1 MEIAQGAKEQGADL
15 IGFVFAESKRQIDIK
30 KAHRI
35 GQEVK
40 GISKVGVFVNSP
52 LQEVQEIA
60 EYCQLDYVQLHG
72 EETPEYCRS
81 VGRPVIKAFRV
92 APGFNFERSQEYPA
106 DWILLDSFTPG
117 QYGGTGITFDWQS
130 LQDFTS
136 QSHIPVMVA
145 GGLTPE
151 NVGAAISLL
160 SPSGIDVSG
169 GVETNGKKDIKKIQ
183 EFMIAA
189 RRAEGGKTNAK

>member
-1 MEIAQGAKEQGADL
+1 MGADL
-15 IGFVFAESKRQIDIK
+15 IGFVFAESKRRIDIK
-30 KAHRI
+30 DARQI

-40 GISKVGVFVNSP
+40 GIGKVGVFVNAP

-60 EYCQLDYVQLHG
+60 EYCQLDYIQLHG
-72 EETPEYCRS
+72 EETPEYCQLI
-81 VGRPVIKAFRV
+81 GRPVIKAFRV
-92 APGFNFERSQEYPA
+92 APGFNLEKSKGCSA

-130 LQDFTS
+130 LQNFTS
-136 QSHIPVMVA
+136 QSNIPVMVA

-151 NVGAAISLL
+151 NVGTAISLL
-160 SPSGIDVSG
+160 LPNGIDVSG

-189 RRAEGGKTNAK
+189 RKAEGGKANAK

>member
-1 MEIAQGAKEQGADL
+1 MGADL
-15 IGFVFAESKRQIDIK
+15 IGFVFAESKRRIDVE
-30 KAHRI
+30 KAHQI

-40 GISKVGVFVNSP
+40 GIGKVGVFVNAP
-52 LQEVQEIA
+52 LQEVQKIA

-72 EETPEYCRS
+72 EETSEYCQL

-92 APGFNFERSQEYPA
+92 APGFNLERSKEYLA
-106 DWILLDSFTPG
+106 DWILLDSFIPG

-136 QSHIPVMVA
+136 QSHTPVMVA

-151 NVGAAISLL
+151 NVGTAISLL
-160 SPSGIDVSG
+160 SPNGIDVSG

-189 RRAEGGKTNAK
+189 REGRRRQREC